1 MKGEMTVGVYRGLFG
16 DNGRG
21 RLVIMKGVRR
31 DDES

>member
-16 DNGRG
+16 DNERG